1 MSDLE
6 KEYTPVK
13 PCGPTTAATC
23 ALVAKEEAGR
33 KSPLPES
40 EPDKLLTG
48 IPSRGTCLTASPDT
62 GHEWTARGQTSPS

>member
-6 KEYTPVK
+6 EENAPAK

-23 ALVAKEEAGR
+23 ALVATEEEGR

-40 EPDKLLTG
+40 EPDKLPTG
-48 IPSRGTCLTASPDT
+48 TPSGETCLSASPDT
-62 GHEWTARGQTSPS
+62 GHEWTAGGRTSTS

>member
-6 KEYTPVK
+6 EENAPAK

-23 ALVAKEEAGR
+23 VLVATEAAGR

-40 EPDKLLTG
+40 KPDEFPTAT
-48 IPSRGTCLTASPDT
+48 PSQEKCLSASPDT
-62 GHEWTARGQTSPS
+62 GH